1 MSQGF
6 TRKEMRLKDS
16 YLGSSDL
23 GLLWL
28 LDIMGIRIHRKNV
41 KTMLKL
47 SHENVLFS
55 KAD

>member
-16 YLGSSDL
+16 YPGSSDL